1 MATSQSRP
9 NVRIIAATHRDLRQL
24 INQGQFREDLFYRLN
39 VVPLRLPPLRE
50 RSEDIPDLVRHFLSL
65 AVKEGLPRKEIAA
78 DAVARLQQHRWPGNI
93 RELENLLR
101 RLVAIDIDDT
111 ITIQAVER
119 ELAST
124 PSQVKLDVEEI
135 STGSLPEF
143 MENYL
148 SRYFA
153 GFGQSLPPTGL
164 CTNAS

>member
-1 MATSQSRP
+1 M
-9 NVRIIAATHRDLRQL
+9 
-24 INQGQFREDLFYRLN
+24 
-39 VVPLRLPPLRE
+39 
-50 RSEDIPDLVRHFLSL
+50 
-65 AVKEGLPRKEIAA
+65 KEGLPRKEIAA
-78 DAVARLQQHRWPGNI
+78 DAVTRLQQHRWPGNI

-124 PSQVKLDVEEI
+124 PSQVKLDVSEI

-153 GFGQSLPPTGL
+153 GFGQSLPPSGL
-164 CTNAS
+164 YERILSEVEPPCCAPRLLQPRAISCAQRNCLASTAIRCG

>member
-1 MATSQSRP
+1 MT
-9 NVRIIAATHRDLRQL
+9 
-24 INQGQFREDLFYRLN
+24 
-39 VVPLRLPPLRE
+39 
-50 RSEDIPDLVRHFLSL
+50 
-65 AVKEGLPRKEIAA
+65 
-78 DAVARLQQHRWPGNI
+78 RLQPHRWPGNI

-124 PSQVKLDVEEI
+124 PSQVKLDVSWI

-153 GFGQSLPPTGL
+153 GFGKACRPPASMSVFWRRWSQPCCAPRLLPPRAISSARRNCLGINRNTLRVKLRDRNVKVIRGL
-164 CTNAS
+164 